1 MNPLKLIKALLTS
14 SPRFSPRD
22 CAQRLRSGEAIL
34 VDVREPNEWKS
45 GVARDA
51 VLLSFSDLTGRRLNW
66 TPFLSQTKSR
76 EILLYC
82 ASGTRSGIA
91 ARMLSAEGFQ
101 AANTGGFVDWT
112 DSGWPVSPST
122 RR

>member
-1 MNPLKLIKALLTS
+1 MNPLQLIKAMLTS
-14 SPRFSPRD
+14 SPRSSPRD
-22 CAQRLRSGEAIL
+22 CAHRLRSGEAIL
-34 VDVREPNEWKS
+34 VDVREPAEWKS

-66 TPFLSQTKSR
+66 TPFLSKTKSR

-91 ARMLSAEGFQ
+91 ARMLSSEGFRT
-101 AANTGGFVDWT
+101 ANTGGFADWT
-112 DSGWPVSPST
+112 DSGWPIGQPS
-122 RR
+122 RH